1 MNKRHTGD
9 VAHDWLSLS
18 IMLIV
23 MCVVVVMILSSCT
36 IRTKPAQ
43 QQNFSTSSET
53 PVITVAQLD
62 QDQDGQISTA
72 EAQQLITSNSNHVV
86 VFLSIVCCVIVVCVV
101 CAMVGHAVKR
111 RNMDE
116 N

>member
-23 MCVVVVMILSSCT
+23 TCVAMVMIMSSCM
-36 IRTKPAQ
+36 ISTKPAQ
-43 QQNFSTSSET
+43 QQNFSTSSDT

-72 EAQQLITSNSNHVV
+72 EAQQLTTNNSNHVV
-86 VFLSIVCCVIVVCVV
+86 VFLSIVCCVIVVCVL
-101 CAMVGHAVKR
+101 CAIVGHMVKR
-111 RNMDE
+111 RDISKN
-116 N
+116 